1 MMLEPSYGTHLLSA
15 ELDALAMLGRGLH
28 HITAV
33 SADISRN
40 MAFYTGVLGLRLAK
54 QTVAHEDPGA
64 HHLFY
69 GGRLGVPG
77 TLLSFFSW
85 SGASAGMRGAGEAEQ
100 IDFSVGPDSL
110 SWWER
115 RLTEA
120 AINFRWERS
129 AFGED
134 SLVLADPDGTPLAL
148 VAGSMPD
155 AMRWD
160 HRDIP
165 VDDRIRG
172 IGGLTLNVRRA
183 SEMAA
188 ILVEVLGFSEIAR
201 AGGQVTLAAHRNSGG
216 RICLHES
223 GVQMRG
229 RVGAGTIHHVA
240 FRARDASDQARMAE
254 RLRSHFGI
262 TVSAGKDRS
271 YYQSIHFRGPDG
283 ILIEI
288 ATDGPGLL
296 IDEDVGSLGTRLVLP
311 RFLEPRRGELE
322 RLLPPLHGVPGSEAD
337 EVP

>member
-1 MMLEPSYGTHLLSA
+1 
-15 ELDALAMLGRGLH
+15 
-28 HITAV
+28 
-33 SADISRN
+33 
-40 MAFYTGVLGLRLAK
+40 MAFYTGVLGLRLVK
-54 QTVAHEDPGA
+54 RTVAHEDPGA

-69 GGRLGVPG
+69 GGQLGAPG

-100 IDFSVGPDSL
+100 IEFAVGPDSL

-115 RLTEA
+115 RLTETELG
-120 AINFRWERS
+120 FRRERS

-148 VAGSMPD
+148 VASSMPD
-155 AMRWD
+155 TMQWGHSA
-160 HRDIP
+160 IP
-165 VDDRIRG
+165 VASRIRG

-183 SEMAA
+183 SKMAA
-188 ILVEVLGFSEIAR
+188 ILVDVLGFSEIAR
-201 AGGQVTLAAHRNSGG
+201 ESGQVALATHRSSGG

-223 GVQMRG
+223 GAQTRG

-240 FRARDASDQARMAE
+240 FRARDASDQAAMAE
-254 RLRSHFGI
+254 RLRSHYDI
-262 TVSAGKDRS
+262 AVSVGKDRS

-288 ATDGPGLL
+288 ATDGPGFL
-296 IDEDVGSLGTRLVLP
+296 IDEEIEALGKRLVLP

-322 RLLPPLHGVPGSEAD
+322 RLLPPLHSAPGD
-337 EVP
+337 ETGEDP